1 MVAPRRRGFDPR
13 LAHPV
18 MLSNGVITS
27 FTNRYQ
33 YYQSQADRAVPGV
46 VHFSMNPVILS
57 TRFRTSR
64 RSRPLSVLPFP
75 AHMEYAAAAALPPA
89 TRTCGGAS
97 VGKPSVACS
106 SSNMACSD
114 AQGRH
119 RRFRREI
126 ISTGSD
132 GAGGGETSLEGTIRL
147 VASPSS
153 TTPMFLSCCCSPS
166 PEPGHRMSAS
176 WSSSM
181 ASPSGAGRGEPGVH
195 GRRHI

>member
-75 AHMEYAAAAALPPA
+75 AHMEYAAAALPPTSLLLRA

-97 VGKPSVACS
+97 VAKPSVVSS

-119 RRFRREI
+119 RRLRREI
-126 ISTGSD
+126 ST
-132 GAGGGETSLEGTIRL
+132 GGGETSLAL
-147 VASPSS
+147 SS
-153 TTPMFLSCCCSPS
+153 ATPLFLSCCCSPS

-195 GRRHI
+195 GRRYI